1 MERRKSAAWKFPSF
15 YDAGSF
21 IRCIIKCLA
30 RSILGGKGNAA
41 EAEAEGREFCRA
53 GFFYV
58 EPLKDAAY
66 HLRRWEEK
74 RGKTAENRGIVQ
86 I

>member
-15 YDAGSF
+15 YNAGSF

-53 GFFYV
+53 VFLCGTAKRCGI
-58 EPLKDAAY
+58 PPAQMG
-66 HLRRWEEK
+66 RN